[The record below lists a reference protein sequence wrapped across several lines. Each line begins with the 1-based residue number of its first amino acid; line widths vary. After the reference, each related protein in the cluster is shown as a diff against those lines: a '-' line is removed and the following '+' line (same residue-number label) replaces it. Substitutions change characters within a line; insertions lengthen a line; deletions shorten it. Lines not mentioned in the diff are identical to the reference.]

1 MLFVPLT
8 CLIILTL
15 TNTHHLQIIDGIEV
29 LDALEKVPV
38 AGKKS
43 KPEQDIR
50 IEEIIIHAN
59 PLAT

>member
-1 MLFVPLT
+1 MLCIGSTSTQPFP
-8 CLIILTL
+8 
-15 TNTHHLQIIDGIEV
+15 QIIDGIEI
-29 LDALEKVPV
+29 LGSLEKVPV